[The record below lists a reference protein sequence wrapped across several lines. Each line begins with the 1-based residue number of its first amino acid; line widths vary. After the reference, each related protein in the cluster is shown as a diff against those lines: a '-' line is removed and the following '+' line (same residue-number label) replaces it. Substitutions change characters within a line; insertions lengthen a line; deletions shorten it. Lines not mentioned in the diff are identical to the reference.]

1 MKLARLY
8 TLGLGVAAALS
19 LGSPSAHA
27 AEPYPSRPIRLI
39 VPYAPGGGTDI
50 SARAL
55 AQHMG
60 QELGQPVIVENRPGA
75 GTLVGTAFV
84 AKAAPD
90 GYTLVYGSVTHTI
103 APALYKNKMP
113 FDAIKDF
120 TPISQV
126 ATFPFVFLVQ
136 STSTITSIPQLIA
149 DLKARPGALNY
160 ASVGNGT
167 GTNLSGE
174 MFKLMTH
181 TRMTHVPYN
190 GSGPAITA
198 LLGGQVQVAISDPPP
213 AMGFIKDGKLRAL
226 AVTTAQRSS
235 ALPGVPTLAEAGV
248 PGFEFTSWWGVFGP
262 AGLPADVTRRL
273 NHAIVKSLQY
283 PDVKA
288 ALASFAA
295 EPVGSS
301 PSDFGAT
308 VRSEVAKFARIVQDA
323 HISID

>member
-1 MKLARLY
+1 MHHKSRCALAL
-8 TLGLGVAAALS
+8 LAAVLILPLS
-19 LGSPSAHA
+19 ARA
-27 AEPYPSRPIRLI
+27 DTYPSRPIHLI

-50 SARAL
+50 SARAM
-55 AQHMG
+55 AQHMA
-60 QELGQPVIVENRPGA
+60 QSLGQSVIVENRPGA
-75 GTLVGTAFV
+75 GTLVGSAYV

-103 APALYKNKMP
+103 APALYKSKMP

-120 TPISQV
+120 TPISEV

-136 STSTITSIPQLIA
+136 GGDKTASIGQLIA
-149 DLKARPGALNY
+149 QLKARPGLLNY

-167 GTNLSGE
+167 GTNLAGE

-181 TRMTHVPYN
+181 TNMVHVPYN

-213 AMGFIKDGKLRAL
+213 AMGFIKEGKLRAL
-226 AVTTAQRSS
+226 AVTTAKRSS
-235 ALPGVPTLAEAGV
+235 ALPEVPTLAEAGV

-262 AGLPADVTRRL
+262 AGLPADVTRRI
-273 NHAIVKSLQY
+273 NKAIVDSLQY
-283 PDVKA
+283 PDVRK

-295 EPVGSS
+295 EPVGST
-301 PSDFGAT
+301 PQDFAAT
-308 VRSEVAKFARIVQDA
+308 VKREVGKYAQIVQDA
-323 HISID
+323 HITLD